1 MRENKGVGDNDSLAF
16 ISGGDFNSLPISSAM
31 SAFYNENIESG
42 DYVKANEVPSVWQI
56 PEDLDKEKQRMYR

>member
-1 MRENKGVGDNDSLAF
+1 
-16 ISGGDFNSLPISSAM
+16 M